1 MQHQRRLLLNTTV
14 RCRKEKKKK
23 EKKLREDLL
32 LNGVLGLC
40 GESGEVSDYIKK
52 WKFQGHDL
60 NKDKLLNE
68 LGDVCWY
75 IAVLAKA
82 LETDLETVM
91 NLNIKKLKN
100 RYPNGFEAERSI
112 NRED

>member
-1 MQHQRRLLLNTTV
+1 M
-14 RCRKEKKKK
+14 
-23 EKKLREDLL
+23 
-32 LNGVLGLC
+32 
-40 GESGEVSDYIKK
+40 SDHIKK
-52 WKFQGHDL
+52 WKYQGHDL
-60 NKDKLLNE
+60 DKEKLLNE